1 MDKRLV
7 YYWSRSEEG
16 KVITPGKAKNHFG
29 KNGLPGI
36 LLGEASYR
44 NPWIQGNSTKYFTYV
59 DFDEIFDFEEDQPG
73 YVQLAYRRIQKTG
86 GRLIP
91 EFENLILSVGYS
103 GYIRHGEIKYFFPLE
118 IHRDYD
124 LGSASPADFYE
135 AISKVRS
142 EYVSSG
148 FDKQLTPYTTENY
161 ESMKLFL
168 GKYKDCGFALDGDN
182 IVSVFSHPILSPG
195 ALPNLMDVAVK
206 NGGRRVEAF
215 DTYLPRIY
223 AREGFRSVARILWN
237 DLYAPKGWNHES
249 MKHFNSGRPDV
260 VFMVYDPE
268 SKVRLVETAEEAEEI
283 QKQFV
288 V

>member
-1 MDKRLV
+1 MV
-7 YYWSRSEEG
+7 HYWSRSEEG
-16 KVITPGKAKNHFG
+16 KVVTPETAKNHFG
-29 KNGLPGI
+29 KTGIRGI
-36 LLGEASYR
+36 LLGEPGYR
-44 NPWIQGNSTKYFTYV
+44 NPWVTGCSIKYFAYV
-59 DFDEIFDFEEDQPG
+59 DYDKIYDFEEEHPG
-73 YVQLAYRRIQKTG
+73 YVQLAYRRVRRTG

-124 LGSASPADFYE
+124 IESASPRDFYE
-135 AISKVRS
+135 SISKVRS
-142 EYVSSG
+142 EYVPSG
-148 FDKQLTPYTTENY
+148 FDKQLTPYSVEDY

-195 ALPNLMDVAVK
+195 ALPNLMDMAVR
-206 NGGRRVEAF
+206 NGGRRVDVF
-215 DTYLPRIY
+215 DTYLPKLY
-223 AREGFRSVARILWN
+223 SREGFRSVARILWN
-237 DLYAPKGWNHES
+237 DLYSPKGWNYEF
-249 MKHFNSGRPDV
+249 MKQFNGGRPDV

-268 SKVRLVETAEEAEEI
+268 SKVPLVGTCDEAEEI